1 MKKNIKILKKKLKNF
16 DPKLKEECG
25 VFGVSNAK
33 DASALTAL
41 GLHALQHRGQE
52 GCGIVTFDGEKYY
65 SEKRFGL
72 VGDNF
77 SKEKVLKNLK
87 GNYAIGHNR
96 YSTTGENTLRNIQPF
111 FADTN
116 AGGIGVAHNGNLTNS
131 ISLRNKLVEDG
142 AIFYTTSDTETI
154 VQLIAK
160 SKRPKTIDKVVDA
173 IFQIQ
178 GGYALVMLTQH
189 SLIGVRDPYG
199 IRPLVIGK
207 LGNSYVLASETCAL
221 DIIGAKFVR
230 DVENGEIVLIENDK
244 LTSVKPFPP
253 KKVRPCVF
261 EYIYFARPDSIL
273 DNKTAYEH
281 RKNIGIELAKE
292 NDIDAVLAGIKSGID
307 ITSTYYEGTPPI
319 QWALLYESFQTLDIL
334 LESGASLNQRALDGS
349 NVYHVCSMKTLDLI
363 DETSIDIDAR
373 NLLGITPLHKYCY
386 LGDEPEIVKS
396 LILRGANPHAKCPYG
411 REAMESMA
419 AGNTEPEFMD
429 LPDGIF
435 EPISQH
441 VGFSA
446 MHFAASCYGPM
457 YPEDFNTI
465 LNILLENGLDIN
477 EQDQYGQTPFMLAGK
492 TNFDSDVPATLLQ
505 NGANLEMQDN
515 YGNTVLHLLCAKEFY
530 VNLGDRKDYINYKI
544 EKFNHFLSSVK
555 DLHKIIHVENDMG
568 LTPLDC
574 LCKNPEP
581 GSVVFIKPLIEAGAN
596 PFHQNKFGKSSW
608 DLMLNLPH
616 FRNSQTF
623 WEINQKRYTQ

>member
-1 MKKNIKILKKKLKNF
+1 MKKHIKILKKKLRNF

-77 SKEKVLKNLK
+77 NKEKVLKNLK
-87 GNYAIGHNR
+87 GNHAIGHNR

-131 ISLRNKLVEDG
+131 ISLRNKLVEEG

-178 GGYALVMLTQH
+178 GGYALVMLTQN

-221 DIIGAKFVR
+221 DIIGAKFIR

-244 LTSVKPFPP
+244 LESIKPFPP

-281 RKNIGIELAKE
+281 RKNIGAELAKE
-292 NDIDAVLAGIKSGID
+292 NDVEADIVVPVPDSGNAAALGFAQYLKMNYEHGLIRNHYVGRTFIEPSQKIRSLGVKLKLNANQTTIKDKKI
-307 ITSTYYEGTPPI
+307 I
-319 QWALLYESFQTLDIL
+319 
-334 LESGASLNQRALDGS
+334 
-349 NVYHVCSMKTLDLI
+349 LI
-363 DETSIDIDAR
+363 DD
-373 NLLGITPLHKYCY
+373 
-386 LGDEPEIVKS
+386 S
-396 LILRGANPHAKCPYG
+396 LVRG
-411 REAMESMA
+411 
-419 AGNTEPEFMD
+419 
-429 LPDGIF
+429 
-435 EPISQH
+435 
-441 VGFSA
+441 
-446 MHFAASCYGPM
+446 
-457 YPEDFNTI
+457 
-465 LNILLENGLDIN
+465 
-477 EQDQYGQTPFMLAGK
+477 
-492 TNFDSDVPATLLQ
+492 TNFT
-505 NGANLEMQDN
+505 
-515 YGNTVLHLLCAKEFY
+515 
-530 VNLGDRKDYINYKI
+530 
-544 EKFNHFLSSVK
+544 
-555 DLHKIIHVENDMG
+555 
-568 LTPLDC
+568 
-574 LCKNPEP
+574 
-581 GSVVFIKPLIEAGAN
+581 
-596 PFHQNKFGKSSW
+596 
-608 DLMLNLPH
+608 
-616 FRNSQTF
+616 
-623 WEINQKRYTQ
+623 